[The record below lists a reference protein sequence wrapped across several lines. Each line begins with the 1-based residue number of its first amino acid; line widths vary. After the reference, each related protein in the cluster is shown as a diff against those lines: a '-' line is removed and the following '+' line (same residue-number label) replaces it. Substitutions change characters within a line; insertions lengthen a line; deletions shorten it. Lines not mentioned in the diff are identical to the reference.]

1 MSEVRPRVSLR
12 LLFLGKY
19 MYDLLHPLL
28 NDFEDPL
35 NHTIHIRSYRS
46 KGAGSRINGA
56 LK

>member
-12 LLFLGKY
+12 LLFLEKY
-19 MYDLLHPLL
+19 MYDILHPLL

-46 KGAGSRINGA
+46 KGAGSRINGS